1 MSINWNI
8 WEFSGSSWHSSNIL
22 LPVKTHL
29 KHALKLEGI
38 VSEIVKKY
46 LNLQCRGSIV
56 HSWLW
61 WAHGPW
67 YCGYIAEHSPW
78 VWKLLFLFIYYSH
91 LFKSFNKHQESQT
104 GMIYYLILQY
114 IMWIKDWL
122 MFVMTILES
131 HFDNF
136 SLVSYFTLILYY
148 SLLDIYFFGFFL

>member
-8 WEFSGSSWHSSNIL
+8 WKFSGSSWHSSNIL
-22 LPVKTHL
+22 LPVKIHL

-38 VSEIVKKY
+38 VSKIVKKY

-61 WAHGPW
+61 WTHGPW
-67 YCGYIAEHSPW
+67 YCDYIAEHSPW
-78 VWKLLFLFIYYSH
+78 VWKLLFLFIFYSH

-148 SLLDIYFFGFFL
+148 SLLDIYFFVFL

>member
-1 MSINWNI
+1 MAVADIVATYYYQFN
-8 WEFSGSSWHSSNIL
+8 
-22 LPVKTHL
+22 KTHL

-38 VSEIVKKY
+38 VSKIVKKY

-67 YCGYIAEHSPW
+67 YCDYIAEHSPC

-122 MFVMTILES
+122 MIVMTIVES

-148 SLLDIYFFGFFL
+148 SLLDIYFFVFL

>member
-1 MSINWNI
+1 M
-8 WEFSGSSWHSSNIL
+8 
-22 LPVKTHL
+22 
-29 KHALKLEGI
+29 KLEGI

-61 WAHGPW
+61 WAHGPC
-67 YCGYIAEHSPW
+67 YCDYIAEHSPW

-148 SLLDIYFFGFFL
+148 SLLDIYFFVFFCNLIFNIILVDIYVKIDPFVIYFSSDGMTI

>member
-1 MSINWNI
+1 MAVADIVATYYYQFN
-8 WEFSGSSWHSSNIL
+8 
-22 LPVKTHL
+22 KTHL

-61 WAHGPW
+61 WAHGPC
-67 YCGYIAEHSPW
+67 YCDYIAEHSPW

-136 SLVSYFTLILYY
+136 SLASYFTIILYY
-148 SLLDIYFFGFFL
+148 SLLDIYFFVFFVI